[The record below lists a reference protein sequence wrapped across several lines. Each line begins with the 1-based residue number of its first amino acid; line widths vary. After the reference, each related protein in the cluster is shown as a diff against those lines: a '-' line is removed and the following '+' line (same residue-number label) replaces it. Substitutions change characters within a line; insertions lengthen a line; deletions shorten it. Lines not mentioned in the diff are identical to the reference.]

1 MKTQVQ
7 GSEAITNFAFEEN
20 QFLANRYPD
29 SIGFEY
35 DGIAYRNFETAY
47 QSQKMEKE
55 SDRLKASKMLPDEA
69 KIYARGRMP
78 RKHWETPLAPD
89 ARRPSQLCE
98 CLKDV
103 VMYDLLWI
111 KFQKPALRDLLIATG
126 DAVIN
131 KENNDCEIYWGTCK
145 GIGKGKIGKMLMEI
159 RERLA
164 AK

>member
-1 MKTQVQ
+1 MKTDKQV
-7 GSEAITNFAFEEN
+7 SPAITNFVEHN

-111 KFQKPALRDLLIATG
+111 KFHAPKMRDLLIATG

-131 KENNDCEIYWGTCK
+131 KENNEGEIYWGTCK

-159 RERLA
+159 RERLIA
-164 AK
+164 E